1 MPDTTV
7 LTPVERRRA
16 ADRLWQVIAMC
27 DAGKPV
33 SDIREAVRYVAFAM
47 ENPTWD
53 GREST
58 PLNLEAANG

>member
-33 SDIREAVRYVAFAM
+33 SDIREAVTLTAFAM

>member
-16 ADRLWQVIAMC
+16 ADRLWKIVTMIDKGASPS
-27 DAGKPV
+27 A
-33 SDIREAVRYVAFAM
+33 IREAVTLTAFAM

-53 GREST
+53 GRESKDR
-58 PLNLEAANG
+58 PMNMGAS

>member
-1 MPDTTV
+1 
-7 LTPVERRRA
+7 
-16 ADRLWQVIAMC
+16 MC

-58 PLNLEAANG
+58 PLNLENAA

>member
-27 DAGKPV
+27 DAG
-33 SDIREAVRYVAFAM
+33 RYVAFAM